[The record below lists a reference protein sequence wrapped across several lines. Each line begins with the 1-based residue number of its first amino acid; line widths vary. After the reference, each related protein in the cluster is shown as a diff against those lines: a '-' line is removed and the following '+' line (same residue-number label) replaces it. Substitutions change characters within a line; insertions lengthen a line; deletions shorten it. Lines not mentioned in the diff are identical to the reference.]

1 MIYTVRV
8 VKRVLFILFVFF
20 GVLIS
25 TEVKPWDELGWARRW
40 EIQLY
45 ELIEDGS
52 LHHEYAIF
60 PYKPFEMPVMKEHPR
75 AAAQLD
81 SVIAD
86 SMKWQRSLEWALD
99 SLKPRYGPA
108 AGLSD
113 KLRKKMIYY
122 LYYNRLISLKKPL
135 RFDSYYPNW
144 YFHGGAGISEVG
156 WIRYFGVIG
165 EEPILEGLF
174 SISWAPTDNNV
185 MEASRA
191 LQMFNDAKQKGV
203 FANRAIDPKWDNV
216 LSVAPCTLFNRSA
229 IRIKIP
235 LEYGDIFW
243 DCRVPDTLLVFALA
257 KGDYEY
263 LVSFTTLPS
272 TSPIFGEYKEPSFYE
287 DWIEQVLVL
296 EP

>member
-1 MIYTVRV
+1 VIYTVGV

-20 GVLIS
+20 GVVIS
-25 TEVKPWDELGWARRW
+25 TEVKSWDELWWAYRW
-40 EIQLY
+40 QIQLF

-52 LHHEYAIF
+52 LHYEYGIF

-86 SMKWQRSLEWALD
+86 SMKWQKSLEWALD
-99 SLKPRYGPA
+99 SLKPGYGPA

-113 KLRKKMIYY
+113 KLRKEMIYY
-122 LYYNRLISLKKPL
+122 LYNNRLISLKKPL

-144 YFHGGAGISEVG
+144 YFHGGAGTSEAG

-165 EEPILEGLF
+165 EEPLLEGLF
-174 SISWAPTDNNV
+174 TIFWAPTDNNV
-185 MEASRA
+185 MQASRA
-191 LQMFNDAKQKGV
+191 LQMFNDAKQEGV

-216 LSVAPCTLFNRSA
+216 SSVAPCTLFNRSA

-243 DCRVPDTLLVFALA
+243 DCRVPDTLLVFSLA

-272 TSPIFGEYKEPSFYE
+272 PICSDYKEPSFYE
-287 DWIEQVLVL
+287 DWIEQILVL